1 MLPFSPS
8 QLPIRTAVP
17 AILLVTA
24 VDQPCRP
31 GITAFDFEE
40 SNLQRHGKP
49 RHDWSIHGNFAA
61 PLFVNLTLDL
71 TSALA
76 ELSF

>member
-49 RHDWSIHGNFAA
+49 TPIHVMSGPSTETSPLPSSSI
-61 PLFVNLTLDL
+61 
-71 TSALA
+71 
-76 ELSF
+76 